1 MRWRA
6 RKLLKEWN
14 PTVQVTVTTSQ
25 HDGVFVI
32 AFGGDIDVASAVTVR
47 DALDRVIAAGHHRI
61 VMDLDEVR
69 FLDSTGL
76 GVMVGR
82 LKAVQDVGGDMQL
95 VCTAPRIMRI
105 MSITSLDEVFSIHAT
120 TDEAVAALTG

>member
-1 MRWRA
+1 M
-6 RKLLKEWN
+6 
-14 PTVQVTVTTSQ
+14 QVTVTTSQ

-47 DALDRVIAAGHHRI
+47 DALDRVIAAGHHLI

-82 LKAVQDVGGDMQL
+82 LKAVRDLGGDMHL
-95 VCTAPRIMRI
+95 VCTAPRITRVMA
-105 MSITSLDEVFSIHAT
+105 ITSLDEVFTIHDSA
-120 TDEAVAALTG
+120 DEAVAALTAPD

>member
-1 MRWRA
+1 M
-6 RKLLKEWN
+6 
-14 PTVQVTVTTSQ
+14 QVTVTTSQ
-25 HDGVFVI
+25 QDGVFVI

-61 VMDLDEVR
+61 VMNLDEVT

-82 LKAVQDVGGDMQL
+82 LKAVRDVGGDMHL
-95 VCTAPRIMRI
+95 VCTTARIMRV
-105 MSITSLDEVFSIHAT
+105 MAITSLDEVFTIHAST
-120 TDEAVAALTG
+120 EDAVAALDG

>member
-1 MRWRA
+1 
-6 RKLLKEWN
+6 
-14 PTVQVTVTTSQ
+14 VHVTVTTSQ
-25 HDGVFVI
+25 QDGVFVI

-61 VMDLDEVR
+61 VLDLDEVR

-82 LKAVQDVGGDMQL
+82 LKAVRDLGGDLHL
-95 VCTAPRIMRI
+95 VCTSPRIARV
-105 MSITSLDEVFSIHAT
+105 MSITSLDEVFRIHPT
-120 TDEAVAALTG
+120 VEEALAALSDSGEPAPSP

>member
-1 MRWRA
+1 M
-6 RKLLKEWN
+6 
-14 PTVQVTVTTSQ
+14 QVTVTTSQ

-47 DALDRVIAAGHHRI
+47 DALDRVIAAGHHLI
-61 VMDLDEVR
+61 VMDLDGVR

-82 LKAVQDVGGDMQL
+82 LKAVRDLGGDMHL
-95 VCTAPRIMRI
+95 VCTSPRILRVMA
-105 MSITSLDEVFSIHAT
+105 ITSLDEVFTLHDST
-120 TDEAVAALTG
+120 EDAVAALTA